1 MKGYNTIEMGRW
13 GMIAIGIGL
22 SVLLIAYLCIQVY
35 PFQEQKL
42 EKGKYDGY
50 GFWFILWTGFSM
62 YISDHVLQ
70 ENDLQWGIKMGGAI
84 LMTGIGVAC
93 VGKQL
98 IYDLRHKKLPFQ
110 RK

>member
-1 MKGYNTIEMGRW
+1 MKGYNTIEMGRC

-42 EKGKYDGY
+42 EQGKYDGY
-50 GFWFILWTGFSM
+50 GFWFILWTGCSM

-70 ENDLQWGIKMGGAI
+70 ESDFQWGIKMGVAI
-84 LMTGIGVAC
+84 LMTGIGMAF
-93 VGKQL
+93 VGRQL
-98 IYDLRHKKLPFQ
+98 MYDLKHKKLPFQ

>member
-1 MKGYNTIEMGRW
+1 MGRW
-13 GMIAIGIGL
+13 RMIAIGIGL

-50 GFWFILWTGFSM
+50 GFWLILWTGCSM
-62 YISDHVLQ
+62 YISNHVLQ
-70 ENDLQWGIKMGGAI
+70 ESDLQWGIKMGVAI
-84 LMTGIGVAC
+84 LMTGLGLAC
-93 VGKQL
+93 VGKQFM
-98 IYDLRHKKLPFQ
+98 YDFRHKKFLFQ